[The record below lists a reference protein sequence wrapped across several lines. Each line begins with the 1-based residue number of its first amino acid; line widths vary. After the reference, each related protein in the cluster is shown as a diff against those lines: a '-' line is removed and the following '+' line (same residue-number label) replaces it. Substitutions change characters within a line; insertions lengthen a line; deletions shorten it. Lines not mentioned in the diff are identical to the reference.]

1 MSYSWRGG
9 FVGLQKIDEV
19 SDTQKHEIGLCAE
32 AFDPDYGYGT
42 FIYLPGVASMI
53 AGNTVVYDTY
63 AGTTARTVAAS
74 KGPVAVAMAAIT
86 AGEWGWFQICGA
98 AVLKTA
104 TVAANG
110 MVYVTSTAGQTDD
123 ADVVNTQIDN
133 AVFKT
138 AVNTPATGFAVAQ
151 IAYPSANSQSED

>member
-63 AGTTARTVAAS
+63 AGTTALTVAAS

-86 AGEWGWFQICGA
+86 AGEWGWLIMLYSKLRLIHQLL
-98 AVLKTA
+98 VLLLLK
-104 TVAANG
+104 
-110 MVYVTSTAGQTDD
+110 
-123 ADVVNTQIDN
+123 
-133 AVFKT
+133 
-138 AVNTPATGFAVAQ
+138 
-151 IAYPSANSQSED
+151 